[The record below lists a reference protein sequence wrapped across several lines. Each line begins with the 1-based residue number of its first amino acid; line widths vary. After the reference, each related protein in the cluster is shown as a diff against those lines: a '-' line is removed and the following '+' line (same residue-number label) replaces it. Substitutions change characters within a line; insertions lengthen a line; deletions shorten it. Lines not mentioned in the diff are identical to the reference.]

1 MTEILSID
9 GRKIDQVLNDI
20 AKLILR
26 LSKSSKK
33 SKNDERLIRQIT
45 EIRNQ
50 IGDIG
55 TSGEVEKESR
65 SKKLMFYQWAN
76 ALIGVILRF
85 MFT

>member
-9 GRKIDQVLNDI
+9 GSKIDQVLNDI

-33 SKNDERLIRQIT
+33 SKKDERLIRQIA

-50 IGDIG
+50 IGDIALQA
-55 TSGEVEKESR
+55 R
-65 SKKLMFYQWAN
+65 LKKSLAVKN
-76 ALIGVILRF
+76 
-85 MFT
+85 

>member
-33 SKNDERLIRQIT
+33 SKNDERLMRQIT

-50 IGDIG
+50 IGDI
-55 TSGEVEKESR
+55 VLQAR
-65 SKKLMFYQWAN
+65 LKKSLS
-76 ALIGVILRF
+76 VRK
-85 MFT
+85 

>member
-50 IGDIG
+50 IGDI
-55 TSGEVEKESR
+55 VLQAR
-65 SKKLMFYQWAN
+65 LKKSLAVKN
-76 ALIGVILRF
+76 
-85 MFT
+85 

>member
-33 SKNDERLIRQIT
+33 SKKDERLIRQIT

-50 IGDIG
+50 IGDI
-55 TSGEVEKESR
+55 VLQAR
-65 SKKLMFYQWAN
+65 LKKSFAVKN
-76 ALIGVILRF
+76 
-85 MFT
+85 